1 MELVWLLS
9 RLKSRVSAKRF
20 MNKNKRFSLPTFL
33 KKYGWVLL
41 FIIMVV
47 AVVTIYVMP
56 EVSAA
61 TVNDQEWIDK
71 WQNFLSGFGVTIFD
85 KMAEGYKVL
94 TEFASSKDYSEASGV
109 QSLVT
114 GIAHVFVVLFMIIG
128 IIKEGSRGEVDVDM
142 IYWFRIFASTAI
154 AVLMVTS
161 ISTVMSSLYNLGDY
175 VITGVATSQV
185 ASLTGR
191 DKVTMDQIADSK
203 NSGVQVQNKID
214 FTGEKEEAKMI
225 AILKNIPGFEY
236 LGAVV
241 EEDGAGET
249 GQNYLPEQNMVKYL
263 DMFMYVA
270 YLPMLVALFLMYS
283 AIFELK
289 IRQILAPMAVA
300 TISFEGARGS
310 GVRFLKKYLACFL
323 KIAIYF
329 LVAWIGYCL
338 SMYFYKRII
347 TNDNIDTANNKDK
360 REGSADVGAPGV
372 MDAIMMLL
380 SNVVCAMAMM
390 QTGGIA
396 DEVVG
401 S

>member
-20 MNKNKRFSLPTFL
+20 MNKNKRFSLPAFL

-85 KMAEGYKVL
+85 KMTEGYSVL
-94 TEFASSKDYSEASGV
+94 TEFAAPGEYSAASGV
-109 QSLVT
+109 QSLIT
-114 GIAHVFVVLFMIIG
+114 GIAHMFVVLFMIIG

-161 ISTVMSSLYNLGDY
+161 ISTVMSSLYDLGNL
-175 VITGVATSQV
+175 VVTKVSESQQ
-185 ASLTGR
+185 AELSA
-191 DKVTMDQIADSK
+191 KYP
-203 NSGVQVQNKID
+203 SGID
-214 FTGEKEEAKMI
+214 FTGDNEKKMI

-236 LGAVV
+236 LGAVH
-241 EEDGAGET
+241 DAKGAGKT
-249 GQNYLPEQNMVKYL
+249 GENYLPEQNMVKYL
-263 DMFMYVA
+263 DMFMYIA

-300 TISFEGARGS
+300 TISYEGARGS

-338 SMYFYKRII
+338 SMYFYKRILN
-347 TNDNIDTANNKDK
+347 NDNIDTANLEDK
-360 REGSADVGAPGV
+360 REGAADIGAPGV

>member
-1 MELVWLLS
+1 
-9 RLKSRVSAKRF
+9 
-20 MNKNKRFSLPTFL
+20 MNKNKKFSLPTFL
-33 KKYGWVLL
+33 KKYGWILL
-41 FIIMVV
+41 FIIMAA

-71 WQNFLSGFGVTIFD
+71 WQNFLSGYGVTIFD
-85 KMAEGYKVL
+85 KMAEGYRVL
-94 TEFASSKDYSEASGV
+94 TEFASSSDYSEASGV

-161 ISTVMSSLYNLGDY
+161 ISTVMSSLYRLGDY
-175 VITGVATSQV
+175 IITETATSQMK
-185 ASLTGR
+185 SLTGQK
-191 DKVTMDQIADSK
+191 KVTMDQIADSK
-203 NSGVQVQNKID
+203 VQVQNKID
-214 FTGEKEEAKMI
+214 FTGKEEEAKMI

-236 LGAVV
+236 VGTVHDAG
-241 EEDGAGET
+241 GAGPT
-249 GQNYLPEQNMVKYL
+249 GKEYLPEQNMVKYL
-263 DMFMYVA
+263 DMFMYIA

-338 SMYFYKRII
+338 SMYFYKRILN
-347 TNDNIDTANNKDK
+347 NDNIDTANNKDK
-360 REGSADVGAPGV
+360 RKGAADVGAPGV

>member
-1 MELVWLLS
+1 
-9 RLKSRVSAKRF
+9 
-20 MNKNKRFSLPTFL
+20 
-33 KKYGWVLL
+33 
-41 FIIMVV
+41 
-47 AVVTIYVMP
+47 
-56 EVSAA
+56 
-61 TVNDQEWIDK
+61 
-71 WQNFLSGFGVTIFD
+71 
-85 KMAEGYKVL
+85 
-94 TEFASSKDYSEASGV
+94 
-109 QSLVT
+109 
-114 GIAHVFVVLFMIIG
+114 
-128 IIKEGSRGEVDVDM
+128 
-142 IYWFRIFASTAI
+142 
-154 AVLMVTS
+154 
-161 ISTVMSSLYNLGDY
+161 
-175 VITGVATSQV
+175 
-185 ASLTGR
+185 
-191 DKVTMDQIADSK
+191 
-203 NSGVQVQNKID
+203 
-214 FTGEKEEAKMI
+214 MI

-236 LGAVV
+236 LGAVH
-241 EEDGAGET
+241 DAKGAGPT

-300 TISFEGARGS
+300 TISYEGARGS

-338 SMYFYKRII
+338 SMYFYKRILN
-347 TNDNIDTANNKDK
+347 NDNINTANLEDK
-360 REGSADVGAPGV
+360 REGAADIGAPGV

>member
-1 MELVWLLS
+1 
-9 RLKSRVSAKRF
+9 
-20 MNKNKRFSLPTFL
+20 MNKNKKFSLPTFL
-33 KKYGWVLL
+33 KKYGWILL

-94 TEFASSKDYSEASGV
+94 TDFATLNEYSEASGV

-161 ISTVMSSLYNLGDY
+161 ITTVMSSLYNLGDY
-175 VITGVATSQV
+175 IITEVATSQME
-185 ASLTGR
+185 SLTGR
-191 DKVTMDQIADSK
+191 DNITMDQIADSK

-214 FTGEKEEAKMI
+214 FTGDNEKKMI

-236 LGAVV
+236 LGAVH
-241 EEDGAGET
+241 DAKGAGKT
-249 GQNYLPEQNMVKYL
+249 GENYLPEQNMVKYL

-300 TISFEGARGS
+300 TISYEGARGS

-338 SMYFYKRII
+338 SMYFYKRILN
-347 TNDNIDTANNKDK
+347 NDNIDTANLEDK
-360 REGSADVGAPGV
+360 REGAADIGAPGV

>member
-1 MELVWLLS
+1 
-9 RLKSRVSAKRF
+9 
-20 MNKNKRFSLPTFL
+20 MNKNKKFSLPSFL
-33 KKYGWVLL
+33 KKYGWILL
-41 FIIMVV
+41 LIIMVV
-47 AVVTIYVMP
+47 AVITIYVMP

-94 TEFASSKDYSEASGV
+94 TEFASSSDYSEASGV

-114 GIAHVFVVLFMIIG
+114 GVAHVFVVLFMIIG

-175 VITGVATSQV
+175 IITEVATSQMK
-185 ASLTGR
+185 SLTGQ
-191 DKVTMDQIADSK
+191 KKLTMDQIADSK
-203 NSGVQVQNKID
+203 VQVQNKID
-214 FTGEKEEAKMI
+214 FTGKEEEAKMV

-236 LGAVV
+236 FGTVHDAK
-241 EEDGAGET
+241 GAGPT
-249 GQNYLPEQNMVKYL
+249 GQNYLPEQNMVQYL

-338 SMYFYKRII
+338 SMYFYKRILN
-347 TNDNIDTANNKDK
+347 NDNIDTANNKDK
-360 REGSADVGAPGV
+360 RKGAADVGAPGV

>member
-1 MELVWLLS
+1 
-9 RLKSRVSAKRF
+9 
-20 MNKNKRFSLPTFL
+20 MNKNKKFSLPTFL
-33 KKYGWVLL
+33 KKYGWILL

-94 TEFASSKDYSEASGV
+94 TDFATLNEYSEASGV

-161 ISTVMSSLYNLGDY
+161 ITTVMSSLYNLGDY
-175 VITGVATSQV
+175 IITEVATSQME
-185 ASLTGR
+185 SLTGR
-191 DKVTMDQIADSK
+191 DNITMDQIADSK

-214 FTGEKEEAKMI
+214 FTGDNEKKMI

-236 LGAVV
+236 LGAVH
-241 EEDGAGET
+241 DAKGAGKNGE
-249 GQNYLPEQNMVKYL
+249 NYLPEQNMVKYL

-300 TISFEGARGS
+300 TISYEGARGS

-338 SMYFYKRII
+338 SMYFYKRILN
-347 TNDNIDTANNKDK
+347 NDNIDTANLEDK
-360 REGSADVGAPGV
+360 REGAADIGAPGV

>member
-1 MELVWLLS
+1 
-9 RLKSRVSAKRF
+9 
-20 MNKNKRFSLPTFL
+20 MNKNKKFSLPTFL
-33 KKYGWVLL
+33 KKYGWILL

-94 TEFASSKDYSEASGV
+94 TDFATLNEYSEASGV

-161 ISTVMSSLYNLGDY
+161 ITTVMSSLYNLGDY
-175 VITGVATSQV
+175 IITEVATSQME
-185 ASLTGR
+185 SLTGR
-191 DKVTMDQIADSK
+191 DNITMDQIADSK

-214 FTGEKEEAKMI
+214 FTGDNEKKMI

-236 LGAVV
+236 LGAVH
-241 EEDGAGET
+241 DATGAGKT
-249 GQNYLPEQNMVKYL
+249 GENYLPEQTMVKYL

-300 TISFEGARGS
+300 TISYEGARGS

-338 SMYFYKRII
+338 SMYFYKRILN
-347 TNDNIDTANNKDK
+347 NDNIDTANLEDK
-360 REGSADVGAPGV
+360 REGAADIGAPGV

>member
-1 MELVWLLS
+1 
-9 RLKSRVSAKRF
+9 
-20 MNKNKRFSLPTFL
+20 MNKNKKFSLPSFL
-33 KKYGWVLL
+33 KKYGWILL
-41 FIIMVV
+41 LIIMVV
-47 AVVTIYVMP
+47 AVITIYVMP

-94 TEFASSKDYSEASGV
+94 TDFATLNEYSEASGV

-161 ISTVMSSLYNLGDY
+161 ITTVMSSLYNLGDY
-175 VITGVATSQV
+175 IITEVATSQME
-185 ASLTGR
+185 SLTGR
-191 DKVTMDQIADSK
+191 DNITMDQIADSK

-214 FTGEKEEAKMI
+214 FTGDNEKKMI

-236 LGAVV
+236 LGAVH
-241 EEDGAGET
+241 DAKGAGKT
-249 GQNYLPEQNMVKYL
+249 GENYLPEQNMVKYL

-300 TISFEGARGS
+300 TISYEGARGS

-338 SMYFYKRII
+338 SMYFYKRILN
-347 TNDNIDTANNKDK
+347 NDNIDTANLEDK
-360 REGSADVGAPGV
+360 REGAADIGAPGV

>member
-1 MELVWLLS
+1 
-9 RLKSRVSAKRF
+9 
-20 MNKNKRFSLPTFL
+20 MNKNKKFSLPTFL
-33 KKYGWVLL
+33 KKYGWILL

-85 KMAEGYKVL
+85 KMTEGYSVL
-94 TEFASSKDYSEASGV
+94 TEFAAPGEYSAASGV
-109 QSLVT
+109 QSLIT

-161 ISTVMSSLYNLGDY
+161 ISTVMSSLYGLGNLI
-175 VITGVATSQV
+175 VTQVSEAQQEELSTSYP
-185 ASLTGR
+185 
-191 DKVTMDQIADSK
+191 
-203 NSGVQVQNKID
+203 SGID
-214 FTGEKEEAKMI
+214 FTGDNEKKMI

-236 LGAVV
+236 LGAVH
-241 EEDGAGET
+241 DAKGAGPT

-300 TISFEGARGS
+300 TISYEGARGS

-338 SMYFYKRII
+338 SMYFYKRILN
-347 TNDNIDTANNKDK
+347 NDNIDTAKLEDK
-360 REGSADVGAPGV
+360 REGAADIGAPGV

>member
-1 MELVWLLS
+1 
-9 RLKSRVSAKRF
+9 
-20 MNKNKRFSLPTFL
+20 MNKNKKFSLPTFL
-33 KKYGWVLL
+33 KKYGWILL

-94 TEFASSKDYSEASGV
+94 TDFATLNEYSEASGV

-161 ISTVMSSLYNLGDY
+161 ITTVMSSLYNLGDY
-175 VITGVATSQV
+175 IITEVATSQME
-185 ASLTGR
+185 SLTGR
-191 DKVTMDQIADSK
+191 DNITMDQIADSK

-214 FTGEKEEAKMI
+214 FTGDNEKKMI

-236 LGAVV
+236 LGAVH
-241 EEDGAGET
+241 DAKGAGST

-300 TISFEGARGS
+300 TISYEGARGS

-338 SMYFYKRII
+338 SMYFYKRILN
-347 TNDNIDTANNKDK
+347 NDNINTANLKDK
-360 REGSADVGAPGV
+360 REGAADIGAPGV

>member
-1 MELVWLLS
+1 
-9 RLKSRVSAKRF
+9 
-20 MNKNKRFSLPTFL
+20 MNKNKEFSLPTFL
-33 KKYGWVLL
+33 KKYGWILL
-41 FIIMVV
+41 FIIMVA

-71 WQNFLSGFGVTIFD
+71 WQNFLSGFGITIFD

-94 TEFASSKDYSEASGV
+94 TEFASSSDYSEASGV

-114 GIAHVFVVLFMIIG
+114 GVAHVFVVLFMIIG

-175 VITGVATSQV
+175 VITEVATSQV

-191 DKVTMDQIADSK
+191 KKVTMDQIADSK
-203 NSGVQVQNKID
+203 NSGVQIQNKID
-214 FTGEKEEAKMI
+214 FTGDNEKKMI

-236 LGAVV
+236 VGTVHDAK
-241 EEDGAGET
+241 GAGKT
-249 GQNYLPEQNMVKYL
+249 GENYLPEQNMVQYL
-263 DMFMYVA
+263 DMFMYIA

-338 SMYFYKRII
+338 SMYFYRRILN
-347 TNDNIDTANNKDK
+347 NDNIDTGNNKDK
-360 REGSADVGAPGV
+360 RKGAADVGAPGV

>member
-1 MELVWLLS
+1 
-9 RLKSRVSAKRF
+9 
-20 MNKNKRFSLPTFL
+20 MNKNKKFSLPTFL
-33 KKYGWVLL
+33 KKYGWILL

-94 TEFASSKDYSEASGV
+94 TDFATLNEYSEASGV

-161 ISTVMSSLYNLGDY
+161 ITTVMSSLYNLGDY
-175 VITGVATSQV
+175 IITEVATSQME
-185 ASLTGR
+185 SLTGR
-191 DKVTMDQIADSK
+191 DNITMDQIADSK

-214 FTGEKEEAKMI
+214 FTGDNEKKMI

-236 LGAVV
+236 LGAVHD
-241 EEDGAGET
+241 EKGAGPT

-300 TISFEGARGS
+300 TISYEGARGS

-338 SMYFYKRII
+338 SMYFYKRILN
-347 TNDNIDTANNKDK
+347 NDNIDTANLEDK
-360 REGSADVGAPGV
+360 REGAADIGAPGV

>member
-1 MELVWLLS
+1 
-9 RLKSRVSAKRF
+9 
-20 MNKNKRFSLPTFL
+20 MNKNKKFSLPTFL
-33 KKYGWVLL
+33 KKYGWILL

-94 TEFASSKDYSEASGV
+94 TDFATLNEYSEASGV

-128 IIKEGSRGEVDVDM
+128 IIKEGSRGEVNVDM

-161 ISTVMSSLYNLGDY
+161 ITTVMSSLYNLGDY
-175 VITGVATSQV
+175 IITEVATSQME
-185 ASLTGR
+185 SLTGR
-191 DKVTMDQIADSK
+191 DNITMDQIADSK

-214 FTGEKEEAKMI
+214 FTGDNEKKMI

-236 LGAVV
+236 LGAVH
-241 EEDGAGET
+241 DAKGAGST

-300 TISFEGARGS
+300 TISYEGARGS

-338 SMYFYKRII
+338 SMYFYKRILN
-347 TNDNIDTANNKDK
+347 NDNIDTANLEDK
-360 REGSADVGAPGV
+360 REGAADIGAPGV

>member
-1 MELVWLLS
+1 
-9 RLKSRVSAKRF
+9 
-20 MNKNKRFSLPTFL
+20 MNKNKKFSLPTFL
-33 KKYGWVLL
+33 KKYGWILL

-94 TEFASSKDYSEASGV
+94 TDFATLNEYSEASGV

-161 ISTVMSSLYNLGDY
+161 ITTVMSSLYNLGDY
-175 VITGVATSQV
+175 IITEVATSQME
-185 ASLTGR
+185 SLTGR
-191 DKVTMDQIADSK
+191 DNITMDQIADSK

-214 FTGEKEEAKMI
+214 FTGDNEKKMI

-236 LGAVV
+236 LGAVH
-241 EEDGAGET
+241 DAKGAGPT

-300 TISFEGARGS
+300 TISYEGARGS
-310 GVRFLKKYLACFL
+310 GVRFLKKYLAWFL

-338 SMYFYKRII
+338 SMYFYKRILN
-347 TNDNIDTANNKDK
+347 NDNIDTANLEDK
-360 REGSADVGAPGV
+360 REGAADIGAPGV

>member
-1 MELVWLLS
+1 
-9 RLKSRVSAKRF
+9 
-20 MNKNKRFSLPTFL
+20 MNKNKKFSLPTFL
-33 KKYGWVLL
+33 KKYGWILL
-41 FIIMVV
+41 FIIMVA

-71 WQNFLSGFGVTIFD
+71 WQNFLSGFGITIFD

-94 TEFASSKDYSEASGV
+94 TEFASSSDYSEASGV

-114 GIAHVFVVLFMIIG
+114 GVAHVFVVLFMIIG

-175 VITGVATSQV
+175 VITEVATSQV

-191 DKVTMDQIADSK
+191 KKVTMDQIADSK
-203 NSGVQVQNKID
+203 NSGVQIQNKID
-214 FTGEKEEAKMI
+214 FTGDNEKKMI

-236 LGAVV
+236 VGTVHDAK
-241 EEDGAGET
+241 GAGKT
-249 GQNYLPEQNMVKYL
+249 GENYLPEQNMVQYL
-263 DMFMYVA
+263 DMFMYIA

-338 SMYFYKRII
+338 SMYFYKRILN
-347 TNDNIDTANNKDK
+347 NDNIDTANNKDK
-360 REGSADVGAPGV
+360 RKGAADIGAPGV

>member
-1 MELVWLLS
+1 
-9 RLKSRVSAKRF
+9 
-20 MNKNKRFSLPTFL
+20 MNKNKKFSLPTFL
-33 KKYGWVLL
+33 KKYGWILL

-94 TEFASSKDYSEASGV
+94 TDFATLNEYSEASGV

-161 ISTVMSSLYNLGDY
+161 ITTVMSSLYNLGDY
-175 VITGVATSQV
+175 IITEVATSQME
-185 ASLTGR
+185 SLTGR
-191 DKVTMDQIADSK
+191 DNITMDQIADSK

-214 FTGEKEEAKMI
+214 FTGDNEKKMI

-236 LGAVV
+236 LGAVH
-241 EEDGAGET
+241 DAKGAGPT

-300 TISFEGARGS
+300 TISYEGARGS

-338 SMYFYKRII
+338 SMYFYKRILN
-347 TNDNIDTANNKDK
+347 NDNIDTANLEDK
-360 REGSADVGAPGV
+360 REGAADIGAPGV

>member
-1 MELVWLLS
+1 
-9 RLKSRVSAKRF
+9 
-20 MNKNKRFSLPTFL
+20 MNENKKFSLPSFL
-33 KKYGWVLL
+33 KKYGWILL
-41 FIIMVV
+41 LIIMVV
-47 AVVTIYVMP
+47 AVITIYVMP

-85 KMAEGYKVL
+85 KMTEGYSVL
-94 TEFASSKDYSEASGV
+94 TEFAAPGEYSAASGV
-109 QSLVT
+109 QSLIT

-161 ISTVMSSLYNLGDY
+161 ISTVMSSLYGLGNLI
-175 VITGVATSQV
+175 VTQV
-185 ASLTGR
+185 SEAQQAELSA
-191 DKVTMDQIADSK
+191 KYP
-203 NSGVQVQNKID
+203 SGID
-214 FTGEKEEAKMI
+214 FTGDNEKKMI

-236 LGAVV
+236 LGSVHN
-241 EEDGAGET
+241 EKGAGET
-249 GQNYLPEQNMVKYL
+249 GTNYLPEQNMVKYL
-263 DMFMYVA
+263 DMFMYIA

-338 SMYFYKRII
+338 SMYFYKRILN
-347 TNDNIDTANNKDK
+347 NDNINTANLEDK
-360 REGSADVGAPGV
+360 REGAADIGAPGV

>member
-1 MELVWLLS
+1 
-9 RLKSRVSAKRF
+9 
-20 MNKNKRFSLPTFL
+20 MNKNKKFSLPTFL
-33 KKYGWVLL
+33 KKYGWILL

-94 TEFASSKDYSEASGV
+94 TDFATLNEYSEASGV

-161 ISTVMSSLYNLGDY
+161 ITTVMSSLYNLGDY
-175 VITGVATSQV
+175 IITEVATSQME
-185 ASLTGR
+185 SLTGR
-191 DKVTMDQIADSK
+191 DNITMDQIADSK

-214 FTGEKEEAKMI
+214 FTGDNEKKMI

-236 LGAVV
+236 LGAVH
-241 EEDGAGET
+241 DAKGAGPT

-300 TISFEGARGS
+300 TISYEGARGS

-338 SMYFYKRII
+338 SMYFYKRILN
-347 TNDNIDTANNKDK
+347 NDNIDTAKLEDK
-360 REGSADVGAPGV
+360 REGAADIGAPGV

>member
-1 MELVWLLS
+1 
-9 RLKSRVSAKRF
+9 
-20 MNKNKRFSLPTFL
+20 MNKNKEFSLPTFL
-33 KKYGWVLL
+33 KKYGWILL
-41 FIIMVV
+41 FIIMVA

-71 WQNFLSGFGVTIFD
+71 WQNFLSGFGITIFD

-94 TEFASSKDYSEASGV
+94 TEFASSSDYSEASGV

-114 GIAHVFVVLFMIIG
+114 GVAHVLVVLFMIIG

-175 VITGVATSQV
+175 VITEVATSQV

-191 DKVTMDQIADSK
+191 KKVTMDQIADSK
-203 NSGVQVQNKID
+203 NSGVQIQNKID
-214 FTGEKEEAKMI
+214 FTGDNEKKMI

-236 LGAVV
+236 VGTVHDAK
-241 EEDGAGET
+241 GAGKT
-249 GQNYLPEQNMVKYL
+249 GENYLPEQNMVQYL
-263 DMFMYVA
+263 DMFMYIA

-338 SMYFYKRII
+338 SMYFYKRILN
-347 TNDNIDTANNKDK
+347 NDNIDTGNNKDK
-360 REGSADVGAPGV
+360 RKGAADVGAPGV

>member
-1 MELVWLLS
+1 
-9 RLKSRVSAKRF
+9 
-20 MNKNKRFSLPTFL
+20 MNKNKKFSLPTFL
-33 KKYGWVLL
+33 KKYGWILL

-85 KMAEGYKVL
+85 NMAEGYKVL
-94 TEFASSKDYSEASGV
+94 TDFATLNEYSEASGV

-161 ISTVMSSLYNLGDY
+161 ITTVMSSLYNLGDY
-175 VITGVATSQV
+175 IITEVATSQME
-185 ASLTGR
+185 SLTGR
-191 DKVTMDQIADSK
+191 DNITMDQIADSK

-214 FTGEKEEAKMI
+214 FTGDNEKKMI

-236 LGAVV
+236 LGAVH
-241 EEDGAGET
+241 DAKGAGST

-300 TISFEGARGS
+300 TISYEGARGS

-338 SMYFYKRII
+338 SMYFYKRILN
-347 TNDNIDTANNKDK
+347 NDNIDTANLEDK
-360 REGSADVGAPGV
+360 REGAADIGAPGV

>member
-1 MELVWLLS
+1 
-9 RLKSRVSAKRF
+9 
-20 MNKNKRFSLPTFL
+20 MNKNKKFSLPTFL
-33 KKYGWVLL
+33 KKYGWILL
-41 FIIMVV
+41 FIIMVA

-85 KMAEGYKVL
+85 KMAEGYRVL
-94 TEFASSKDYSEASGV
+94 TEFASSKDYSAASGV
-109 QSLVT
+109 QSLVK
-114 GIAHVFVVLFMIIG
+114 GIAHMFVVLFMVIG

-161 ISTVMSSLYNLGDY
+161 ITTVMSSLYRLGDY
-175 VITGVATSQV
+175 IITETATSQMK
-185 ASLTGR
+185 SLTGQ
-191 DKVTMDQIADSK
+191 KKLTMDQIADSK
-203 NSGVQVQNKID
+203 VQVQNKID
-214 FTGEKEEAKMI
+214 FTGKEEEAKMI

-236 LGAVV
+236 LGTVV
-241 EEDGAGET
+241 EGDGAGET
-249 GQNYLPEQNMVKYL
+249 GQNYLPEQNMVQYL

-347 TNDNIDTANNKDK
+347 TNDKIDTANNKDK
-360 REGSADVGAPGV
+360 RKGAADVGAPGV

>member
-20 MNKNKRFSLPTFL
+20 MNKNKRFSLPAFL

-94 TEFASSKDYSEASGV
+94 TDFATLSEYSEASGV

-161 ISTVMSSLYNLGDY
+161 ITTVMSSLYNLGDY
-175 VITGVATSQV
+175 IITEVATSQME
-185 ASLTGR
+185 SLTGR
-191 DKVTMDQIADSK
+191 DNITMDQIADSK

-214 FTGEKEEAKMI
+214 FTGDNEKKMI

-236 LGAVV
+236 LGAVH
-241 EEDGAGET
+241 DAKGAGKT
-249 GQNYLPEQNMVKYL
+249 GENYLPEQNMVKYL

-300 TISFEGARGS
+300 TISYEGARGS

-338 SMYFYKRII
+338 SMYFYKRILN
-347 TNDNIDTANNKDK
+347 NDNIDTANLEDK
-360 REGSADVGAPGV
+360 REGAADIGAPGV

>member
-20 MNKNKRFSLPTFL
+20 MNKNKRFSLPAFL
-33 KKYGWVLL
+33 KKYRWVLL

-85 KMAEGYKVL
+85 KMTEGYSVL
-94 TEFASSKDYSEASGV
+94 TEFAAPGEYSAASGV
-109 QSLVT
+109 QSLIT

-161 ISTVMSSLYNLGDY
+161 ISTVMSSLYGLGDLI
-175 VITGVATSQV
+175 VTQVSEAQQEELSTSYP
-185 ASLTGR
+185 
-191 DKVTMDQIADSK
+191 
-203 NSGVQVQNKID
+203 SGID
-214 FTGEKEEAKMI
+214 FTGDNEKKMI
-225 AILKNIPGFEY
+225 AILKSIPGFEY
-236 LGAVV
+236 LGAVH
-241 EEDGAGET
+241 DAKGAGPT

-300 TISFEGARGS
+300 TISYEGARGS

-323 KIAIYF
+323 KITIYF

-338 SMYFYKRII
+338 SMYFYKRILN
-347 TNDNIDTANNKDK
+347 NDNIDTANLEDK
-360 REGSADVGAPGV
+360 REGAADIGAPGV

>member
-1 MELVWLLS
+1 
-9 RLKSRVSAKRF
+9 
-20 MNKNKRFSLPTFL
+20 MNKNKKFSLPTFL
-33 KKYGWVLL
+33 KKYGWILL

-94 TEFASSKDYSEASGV
+94 TDFATLNEYSEASGV

-161 ISTVMSSLYNLGDY
+161 ITTVMSSLYNLGDY
-175 VITGVATSQV
+175 IITEVATSQME
-185 ASLTGR
+185 SLTGR
-191 DKVTMDQIADSK
+191 DNITMDQIADSK

-214 FTGEKEEAKMI
+214 FTGDNEKKMI

-236 LGAVV
+236 LGAVH
-241 EEDGAGET
+241 DAKGAGST

-300 TISFEGARGS
+300 TISYEGARGS

-338 SMYFYKRII
+338 SMYFYKRILN
-347 TNDNIDTANNKDK
+347 NDNIDTANLEDK
-360 REGSADVGAPGV
+360 REGAADIGAPGV

>member
-20 MNKNKRFSLPTFL
+20 MNKNKRFSLPAFL

-85 KMAEGYKVL
+85 KMTEGYSVL
-94 TEFASSKDYSEASGV
+94 TEFAAPGEYSAASGV
-109 QSLVT
+109 QSLIT
-114 GIAHVFVVLFMIIG
+114 GIAHMFVVLFMIIG

-161 ISTVMSSLYNLGDY
+161 ISTVMSSLYGLGNLI
-175 VITGVATSQV
+175 VTQVSEAQQEELSTSYP
-185 ASLTGR
+185 
-191 DKVTMDQIADSK
+191 
-203 NSGVQVQNKID
+203 SGID
-214 FTGEKEEAKMI
+214 FTGDNEKKMI

-241 EEDGAGET
+241 EGDGAGQT
-249 GQNYLPEQNMVKYL
+249 GEHYLPEQNMVKYL

-300 TISFEGARGS
+300 TISYEGARGS
-310 GVRFLKKYLACFL
+310 GVHFLKKYLACFL

-338 SMYFYKRII
+338 SMYFYKRILN
-347 TNDNIDTANNKDK
+347 NDNIDTANLEDK
-360 REGSADVGAPGV
+360 REGAADIGAPGV

>member
-1 MELVWLLS
+1 
-9 RLKSRVSAKRF
+9 
-20 MNKNKRFSLPTFL
+20 MNKNKKFSLPTFL
-33 KKYGWVLL
+33 KKYGWILL

-85 KMAEGYKVL
+85 KMTEGYSVL
-94 TEFASSKDYSEASGV
+94 TEFAAPGEYSAASGV
-109 QSLVT
+109 QSLIT
-114 GIAHVFVVLFMIIG
+114 GIAHMFVVLFMIIG

-161 ISTVMSSLYNLGDY
+161 ISTVMSSLYGLGNLI
-175 VITGVATSQV
+175 VTQV
-185 ASLTGR
+185 SEAQQEELSA
-191 DKVTMDQIADSK
+191 KYP
-203 NSGVQVQNKID
+203 SGID
-214 FTGEKEEAKMI
+214 FTGDNEKKMI

-236 LGAVV
+236 LGAVH
-241 EEDGAGET
+241 DAKGAGKT
-249 GQNYLPEQNMVKYL
+249 GENYLPEQNMVQYL
-263 DMFMYVA
+263 DMFMYIA

-300 TISFEGARGS
+300 TISYEGARGS

-338 SMYFYKRII
+338 SMYFYKRILN
-347 TNDNIDTANNKDK
+347 NDNIDTANLEDK
-360 REGSADVGAPGV
+360 REGAADIGAPGV